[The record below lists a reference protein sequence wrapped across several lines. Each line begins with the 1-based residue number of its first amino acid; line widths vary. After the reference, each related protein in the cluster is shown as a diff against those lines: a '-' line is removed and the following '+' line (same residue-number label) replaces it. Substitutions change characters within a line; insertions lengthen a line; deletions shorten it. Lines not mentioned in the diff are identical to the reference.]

1 MDLIAI
7 NAHLKTQNPEE
18 TVKWAIEN
26 AHKPVI
32 TTNFRPY
39 ESAILHL
46 VTSIQPNID
55 VIWCDTGYNTPDTY
69 RHAKDLIDRLHL
81 NIHIYVPQH
90 TAGFR
95 NVTLGIPEIDT
106 PEHEEFTRQV
116 KLEPFQRAM
125 KEFEPDVWFTNLR
138 KGQTELRDHLD
149 IVSPG
154 KNGILKVS
162 PFYHYSD
169 EDLDAY
175 LEKYQIPNEKKYY
188 DPTKVLQNRECGL
201 HQLN

>member
-1 MDLIAI
+1 M
-7 NAHLKTQNPEE
+7 NLKDVNNLLKDKNPEDV
-18 TVKWAIEN
+18 VKWAISK
-26 AHKPVI
+26 AQKPVI

-46 VTSIQPNID
+46 VTAIEPGID

-69 RHAKDLIDRLHL
+69 RHARALIERLQL
-81 NIHIYVPQH
+81 NIHIYVPQQ
-90 TAGFR
+90 TVGYR

-106 PEHEEFTRQV
+106 PEHAEFTRQV

-125 KEFEPDVWFTNLR
+125 AQFAPDIWFTNLR

-149 IVSPG
+149 IVSQG
-154 KNGILKVS
+154 KNAILKVS
-162 PFYHYSD
+162 PFYYYSD
-169 EDLDAY
+169 KDLDAY
-175 LEKYQIPNEKKYY
+175 LEKYQIPNETKYY